1 MLKSTNVTL
10 NKLLN
15 YNKHSAAEWNYNVSS
30 NESCTN
36 AATIIAVW

>member
-15 YNKHSAAEWNYNVSS
+15 YNKHSAAEWNYVSS